1 MGNLSFRHQ
10 DIAAVPRG
18 WKVRTITH
26 PSGHEVR
33 IAFPPGPRKK
43 GAGRLIS
50 ILHPKSERNPEPAC
64 IEAYKFAVVDEAGIP
79 ELGSP
84 SEQAMAEAVRELAT
98 VPVAV
103 NGNPK
108 EKSKTVQQLERL
120 KDKAVQFLRDVVGD
134 DDRADAID
142 DMTVE
147 EYADKK
153 RVHLV
158 PNLSRKKT
166 GNKFRTSEAK
176 AAYVAGLN
184 AVAKG
189 FAHMRAK
196 AAARGGIYRKAKP
209 FRYVNPLSG
218 AETHQLQVARG
229 VLRMSDRMA
238 AFHGHSKKEAQET
251 IERLTEQ
258 RKKPSGD
265 DVKAKNKKK
274 LSQAT
279 VRTGSRKNTDEL
291 QEAQRVYELFQGKRV
306 STPPAVIDEP
316 DARRDD
322 FAHLGWLV
330 ELVIQPYGE
339 ALEGIASP
347 DELSE
352 EREKLRIED
361 PERPS
366 RQVWQ
371 KLAEEFGCTFV
382 LVDFS
387 GGQKIPQS
395 TEFKAYGDGVRVTS
409 AATGDQMYLI
419 GGKQDVSGML
429 PLFGADGSKD
439 LVALGVCV
447 AISYLAAKHFP
458 GSEEEG
464 YDGKT
469 PMVLEHILGE
479 DGGEPP
485 LAYFNKLQKRIFL
498 AGGTYIIARPGIEN

>member
-1 MGNLSFRHQ
+1 M
-10 DIAAVPRG
+10 
-18 WKVRTITH
+18 
-26 PSGHEVR
+26 
-33 IAFPPGPRKK
+33 
-43 GAGRLIS
+43 IS

-84 SEQAMAEAVRELAT
+84 SEQAMADAVRELVI

-134 DDRADAID
+134 DDRADTMD

-153 RVHLV
+153 HVHLV
-158 PNLSRKKT
+158 PNSSGKT
-166 GNKFRTSEAK
+166 RNKLRTPEAK

-196 AAARGGIYRKAKP
+196 AAARAGIYRKGKP
-209 FRYVNPLSG
+209 FRYGNPLSG
-218 AETHQLQVARG
+218 AEKHELQVARG

-238 AFHGHSKKEAQET
+238 AFQGHSKQDAQKT
-251 IERLTEQ
+251 IERLTG
-258 RKKPSGD
+258 KPAGEL
-265 DVKAKNKKK
+265 KKK

-291 QEAQRVYELFQGKRV
+291 QEAQRVYELFQGKPV
-306 STPPAVIDEP
+306 STPTAVIDEP

-339 ALEGIASP
+339 ALEGIVSP

-439 LVALGVCV
+439 LVGIGVCV

-458 GSEEEG
+458 GSEKEG

-498 AGGTYIIARPGIEN
+498 AGGTYTIDRPGIEN